1 MKLKELIS
9 EDKPREKLFK
19 KGAEYLTD
27 SELLAIILRTGNKS
41 ESVTELSNR
50 ILKRIGGVK
59 NLKNMTINTL
69 TQIEGIKLGKASSI
83 LASFELA
90 KRALKN
96 DEPIKFKNTIDM
108 YNYIKN
114 DFLYELQEKFIIL
127 LFDKQFKLIKKCEV
141 FKGTID
147 AVNVYPREIFK
158 EALKENA
165 SFIVLAHNHPGG
177 EVMPS
182 IQDDEITKILV
193 KNGQLIGIKV
203 IDHLIVTPNSYFSY
217 YENAKKKQISSIN
230 L

>member
-9 EDKPREKLFK
+9 EDKPREKLLK

-217 YENAKKKQISSIN
+217 YENAKKNKLIA
-230 L
+230 

>member
-9 EDKPREKLFK
+9 EDKPREKLLK

-27 SELLAIILRTGNKS
+27 SELLAIILRTGNMS

-217 YENAKKKQISSIN
+217 YENAKKNK
-230 L
+230 LVA

>member
-9 EDKPREKLFK
+9 EDKPREKLLK

-203 IDHLIVTPNSYFSY
+203 VDHLIVTPNSYFSY
-217 YENAKKKQISSIN
+217 YENAQKTN
-230 L
+230 

>member
-9 EDKPREKLFK
+9 EDKPREKLLK
-19 KGAEYLTD
+19 KGADYLTD

-69 TQIEGIKLGKASSI
+69 TKIEGIKLGKASSI

-217 YENAKKKQISSIN
+217 YENAKKNKLIA
-230 L
+230 

>member
-9 EDKPREKLFK
+9 EDKPREKLLK

-69 TQIEGIKLGKASSI
+69 TKIEGIKLGKASSI

-217 YENAKKKQISSIN
+217 YENAKKNK
-230 L
+230 LVA

>member
-9 EDKPREKLFK
+9 EDKPREKLLK

-96 DEPIKFKNTIDM
+96 DQPIKFKNTIDM

-217 YENAKKKQISSIN
+217 YENAKKNKLIA
-230 L
+230 

>member
-1 MKLKELIS
+1 MKLNELIN
-9 EDKPREKLFK
+9 EDKPREKLLK
-19 KGAEYLTD
+19 KGAEFLTD
-27 SELLAIILRTGNKS
+27 SELLAIILRTGNKN

-50 ILKRIGGVK
+50 ILKNIGGVK

-69 TQIEGIKLGKASSI
+69 TKIEGIKLGKASSI

-90 KRALKN
+90 KRSLKSE
-96 DEPIKFKNTIDM
+96 EPIKFKNTADM

-127 LFDKQFKLIKKCEV
+127 LFDKQFKLIKKCEL

-177 EVMPS
+177 EVTPS
-182 IQDDEITKILV
+182 KKDDETTKILV

-203 IDHLIVTPNSYFSY
+203 VDHLIVTPNSYFSY
-217 YENAKKKQISSIN
+217 YENAQKNK
-230 L
+230 LVA

>member
-9 EDKPREKLFK
+9 EDKPREKLLK

-41 ESVTELSNR
+41 ESVIELSNR

-203 IDHLIVTPNSYFSY
+203 VDHLIVTPNSYFSY
-217 YENAKKKQISSIN
+217 YENAKKNK
-230 L
+230 LVA

>member
-1 MKLKELIS
+1 MKLKELIN
-9 EDKPREKLFK
+9 EDKPREKLLK

-69 TQIEGIKLGKASSI
+69 TKIEGIKLGKASSI

-182 IQDDEITKILV
+182 IQDDETTKILV

-203 IDHLIVTPNSYFSY
+203 VDHLIVTPNSYFSY
-217 YENAKKKQISSIN
+217 YENAQKNK
-230 L
+230 LVA

>member
-203 IDHLIVTPNSYFSY
+203 VDHLIVTPNSYFSY
-217 YENAKKKQISSIN
+217 YENAKKNK
-230 L
+230 LVA

>member
-9 EDKPREKLFK
+9 EDKPREKLLK

-69 TQIEGIKLGKASSI
+69 TKIEGIKLGKASSI

-182 IQDDEITKILV
+182 IQDDETTKILV

-217 YENAKKKQISSIN
+217 YENAQKNK
-230 L
+230 LVA

>member
-9 EDKPREKLFK
+9 EDKPREKLLK

-182 IQDDEITKILV
+182 NQDDEITKILV

-217 YENAKKKQISSIN
+217 YENAKKNK
-230 L
+230 LVA

>member
-41 ESVTELSNR
+41 ESVNELSNR

-182 IQDDEITKILV
+182 IQDDETTKILV

-203 IDHLIVTPNSYFSY
+203 VDHLIVTQNSYFSY
-217 YENAKKKQISSIN
+217 YENAQKNK
-230 L
+230 LVA

>member
-9 EDKPREKLFK
+9 EDKPREKLLK

-203 IDHLIVTPNSYFSY
+203 IDHLIVTQNSYFSY
-217 YENAKKKQISSIN
+217 YENAKKNK
-230 L
+230 LVA

>member
-1 MKLKELIS
+1 MKLKELIN
-9 EDKPREKLFK
+9 EDKPREKLLK

-203 IDHLIVTPNSYFSY
+203 VDHLIVTPNSYFSY
-217 YENAKKKQISSIN
+217 YENAKKNK
-230 L
+230 LVA

>member
-9 EDKPREKLFK
+9 EDKPREKLLK

-165 SFIVLAHNHPGG
+165 PFIVLAHNHPGG

-217 YENAKKKQISSIN
+217 YENAQKNK
-230 L
+230 LVA

>member
-9 EDKPREKLFK
+9 EDKPREKLLK

-96 DEPIKFKNTIDM
+96 DQPIKFKNTIDM

-182 IQDDEITKILV
+182 IQDDETTKILV

-203 IDHLIVTPNSYFSY
+203 VDHLIVTQNSYFSY
-217 YENAKKKQISSIN
+217 YENAQKNK
-230 L
+230 LVA

>member
-9 EDKPREKLFK
+9 EDKPREKLLK

-83 LASFELA
+83 LASFELT

-217 YENAKKKQISSIN
+217 YENAKKNKLIA
-230 L
+230 

>member
-9 EDKPREKLFK
+9 EDKPREKLLK

-41 ESVTELSNR
+41 ESV
-50 ILKRIGGVK
+50 

-182 IQDDEITKILV
+182 IQDDETTKILV

-203 IDHLIVTPNSYFSY
+203 VDHLIVTQNSYFSY
-217 YENAKKKQISSIN
+217 YENAQKNK
-230 L
+230 LVA

>member
-9 EDKPREKLFK
+9 EDKPREKLLK

-203 IDHLIVTPNSYFSY
+203 VDHLIVTQNSYFSY

>member
-9 EDKPREKLFK
+9 EDKPREKLLK

-182 IQDDEITKILV
+182 IQDDETTKILV

-203 IDHLIVTPNSYFSY
+203 VDHLIVTPNSYFSY
-217 YENAKKKQISSIN
+217 YENAQKNK
-230 L
+230 LVA

>member
-1 MKLKELIS
+1 MKLKELIN
-9 EDKPREKLFK
+9 EDKPREKLLK

-203 IDHLIVTPNSYFSY
+203 VDHLIVTPNSYFSY
-217 YENAKKKQISSIN
+217 YENAQKNKFVA
-230 L
+230 

>member
-9 EDKPREKLFK
+9 EDKPREKLLK

-41 ESVTELSNR
+41 ESVTELSNS

-182 IQDDEITKILV
+182 IQDDETTKILV

-203 IDHLIVTPNSYFSY
+203 VDHLIVTQNSYFSY
-217 YENAKKKQISSIN
+217 YENAQKNK
-230 L
+230 LVA

>member
-9 EDKPREKLFK
+9 EDKPREKLLK

-182 IQDDEITKILV
+182 IQDDETTKILV

-203 IDHLIVTPNSYFSY
+203 VDHLIVTQNSYCSY
-217 YENAKKKQISSIN
+217 YENAQKNK
-230 L
+230 LVA

>member
-9 EDKPREKLFK
+9 EDKPREKLLK

-182 IQDDEITKILV
+182 NQDDEITKILV

-217 YENAKKKQISSIN
+217 YENAQKNK
-230 L
+230 LVA

>member
-203 IDHLIVTPNSYFSY
+203 IDHLIVTQNSYFSY
-217 YENAKKKQISSIN
+217 YENAQKNK
-230 L
+230 LVA

>member
-9 EDKPREKLFK
+9 EDKPREKLLK

-41 ESVTELSNR
+41 ESVNELSNR

-182 IQDDEITKILV
+182 IQDDETTKILV

-203 IDHLIVTPNSYFSY
+203 IDHLIVTQNSYFSY
-217 YENAKKKQISSIN
+217 YENAQKNK
-230 L
+230 LVA

>member
-69 TQIEGIKLGKASSI
+69 TKIEGIKLGKASSI

-217 YENAKKKQISSIN
+217 YENAKKNK
-230 L
+230 LVA

>member
-9 EDKPREKLFK
+9 EDKPREKLLK
-19 KGAEYLTD
+19 KGALYLTD

-158 EALKENA
+158 VALKENA

-217 YENAKKKQISSIN
+217 YENAQKNK
-230 L
+230 LVA

>member
-9 EDKPREKLFK
+9 EDKPREKLLK

-182 IQDDEITKILV
+182 IQDDETTKILV

-203 IDHLIVTPNSYFSY
+203 VDHLIVTPNSYFSY
-217 YENAKKKQISSIN
+217 YENAKKNK
-230 L
+230 LVA

>member
-9 EDKPREKLFK
+9 EDKPREKLLK

-182 IQDDEITKILV
+182 VQDDEITKILV

-217 YENAKKKQISSIN
+217 YENAQKNK
-230 L
+230 LVA

>member
-9 EDKPREKLFK
+9 EDKPREKLLK

-203 IDHLIVTPNSYFSY
+203 IDHLIVKPNSYFSY
-217 YENAKKKQISSIN
+217 YENAKKNK
-230 L
+230 LVA

>member
-1 MKLKELIS
+1 MKLKELIN
-9 EDKPREKLFK
+9 EDKPREKLLK

-69 TQIEGIKLGKASSI
+69 TKIEGIKLGKASSI

-217 YENAKKKQISSIN
+217 YENAQKNK
-230 L
+230 LVA

>member
-9 EDKPREKLFK
+9 EDKPREKLLK

-217 YENAKKKQISSIN
+217 YENAQKNK
-230 L
+230 LVA

>member
-182 IQDDEITKILV
+182 IQDDETTKILV

-203 IDHLIVTPNSYFSY
+203 VDHLIVTQNSYFSY
-217 YENAKKKQISSIN
+217 YENAQKNK
-230 L
+230 LVA

>member
-9 EDKPREKLFK
+9 EDKPREKLLK

-96 DEPIKFKNTIDM
+96 DKPIKFKNTIDM

-203 IDHLIVTPNSYFSY
+203 VDHLIVTPNSYFSY
-217 YENAKKKQISSIN
+217 YENAQKNK
-230 L
+230 LVA

>member
-1 MKLKELIS
+1 MKLKELIN
-9 EDKPREKLFK
+9 EDKPREKLLK

-182 IQDDEITKILV
+182 IQDDETTKILV

-203 IDHLIVTPNSYFSY
+203 IDHLIVTQNSYFSY
-217 YENAKKKQISSIN
+217 YENAQKNK
-230 L
+230 LVA

>member
-9 EDKPREKLFK
+9 EDKPREKLLK

-41 ESVTELSNR
+41 ESVTELSNG

-217 YENAKKKQISSIN
+217 YENAKKNK
-230 L
+230 LVA